1 MGRRSERV
9 GNLIRQTIG
18 ELLLSKLSDPR
29 LDPAITSVTHVEMTD
44 DLLGAKVYVSVMG
57 DGADQRK
64 TLRALQHA
72 AGHIQKLMMRQIRLR
87 NTPVLDFVLDTN
99 FQKTLQTLRIIQE
112 ASDQIRTKE
121 QAEAPSPQGEY
132 EETP

>member
-87 NTPVLDFVLDTN
+87 NTPVLDFVLDTW
-99 FQKTLQTLRIIQE
+99 E
-112 ASDQIRTKE
+112 VESDLDTWAVE
-121 QAEAPSPQGEY
+121 SALDVWAVEFVMTTEV
-132 EETP
+132 

>member
-29 LDPAITSVTHVEMTD
+29 LDPAATSVTHVEMTD

-57 DGADQRK
+57 DEAAQRK
-64 TLRALQHA
+64 ALRALRGA

-87 NTPVLDFVLDTN
+87 HTPVLDFVLDTN
-99 FQKTLQTLRIIQE
+99 FKKTLQ
-112 ASDQIRTKE
+112 
-121 QAEAPSPQGEY
+121 
-132 EETP
+132 